1 MKKILRHIFLFT
13 LLFALAAPVVYSQ
26 TRTQTTQKREMTAQ
40 EKQRAADK
48 AKRDKERQKQQAER
62 QKQQQK
68 AQAERLKQ
76 QQKAQAEREKAQAE
90 REKQQVEKERQQQKQ
105 AADAARQQEKA
116 AIEKQRQQAKQ
127 EKADYEKYDKPIKQS
142 DAIHYFNLSG
152 RLGYAAMFDNIGAYG
167 KELPAAGV
175 TYPLMDKSLTGGA
188 GAGLQLSYELAYHAF
203 RFETGIGFDWLNSR
217 SDYAFSI
224 DRRLI
229 TYPQTYHYM
238 TDDLREVRHLGFV
251 SIPVMFG
258 AQFSRY
264 YFMLGA
270 RVGYGIFGIFNQKG
284 RYDITVNDDEYLK
297 PYGLGIIDNPRP
309 ANNGKLTLR
318 QPDLRLAAEFGID
331 LDEWL
336 QAEPDKRRRQIKP
349 GERYP
354 FGKEHIHY
362 KVALFADYGILNSNA
377 MSGSLPLS
385 FAADNWQPTE
395 GNTVLSLGEGSAL
408 NNLFVGA
415 KFVVQF
421 EVPGKRPPVQPIRP
435 SYIDLQVVDEA
446 TGQPV
451 PSRVVFT
458 NLKNNKASA
467 PHEMRKGLA
476 HRSAS
481 KGDWRVEVTA
491 PDYFDLTQDV
501 TIEEPGQTA
510 NLTLRMRHVPYF
522 RLHVTDADNGKP
534 LPVNA
539 QIFYKSQEN
548 LNGNS
553 PIYTMTT
560 DTISGSARLILPDT
574 TRYALHIDLLGY
586 DSYEADIASVGDSIN
601 VMMRPVKKGEV
612 FVMKN
617 LFFATNKTR
626 ILKQSEEALEQM
638 HGFLSRN
645 PEVRVKIIGHTD
657 NVGSDAF
664 NQKLSEGRANAVRD
678 DLIERGIDP
687 SRIEAEGRGEK
698 QPVDTNDTE
707 EGRQNNRRVEVEVL

>member
-1 MKKILRHIFLFT
+1 MKKIFRHILLLT
-13 LLFALAAPVVYSQ
+13 LLFALGTSVEAQ

-40 EKQRAADK
+40 EKKRAADK

-76 QQKAQAEREKAQAE
+76 QQKAQTEKEKQQAE
-90 REKQQVEKERQQQKQ
+90 RDKQQAEKERQQQKQ
-105 AADAARQQEKA
+105 AADAARQQERD
-116 AIEKQRQQAKQ
+116 AIEKQKQQAKQ
-127 EKADYEKYDKPIKQS
+127 EKADYEKYDKPVKQS

-152 RLGYAAMFDNIGAYG
+152 RLGYAAMFDNIGSYG
-167 KELPAAGV
+167 KTYADPG

-217 SDYAFSI
+217 SDYSFGI
-224 DRRLI
+224 DRRLT
-229 TYPQTYHYM
+229 TYPQTYHYI
-238 TDDLREVRHLGFV
+238 TDDLREVRNLGFV

-270 RVGYGIFGIFNQKG
+270 RVGYGIFGKYGQHG
-284 RYDITVNDDEYLK
+284 RYDVTVNDDEYLK
-297 PYGLGIIDNPRP
+297 PYGMGIINNPAP
-309 ANNGKLTLR
+309 ANNGKLILR
-318 QPDLRLAAEFGID
+318 QPDVRLAAEFGID

-336 QAEPDKRRRQIKP
+336 QAEPDKRRRQVKP

-377 MSGSLPLS
+377 MSGRLPLA
-385 FAADNWQPTE
+385 FAADKWQPTE
-395 GNTVLSLGEGSAL
+395 GNTVLAIGEGSTL

-415 KFVVQF
+415 KFIVQF
-421 EVPGKRPPVQPIRP
+421 EVPSKRPPVQPVRP

-446 TGQPV
+446 TGKPV
-451 PSRVVFT
+451 PATVVFT
-458 NLKNNKASA
+458 NLKSNKASA
-467 PHEMRKGLA
+467 PREMRNGTA

-481 KGDWRVEVTA
+481 KGDWKVEVTA
-491 PDYFDLTQDV
+491 KDYFDIADNV
-501 TIEEPGQTA
+501 TIEDAGQIA
-510 NLTLRMRHVPYF
+510 NVILRMRHVPYF
-522 RLHVTDADNGKP
+522 RLRITDADNGTP
-534 LPVNA
+534 LPANA
-539 QIFYKSQEN
+539 QI
-548 LNGNS
+548 LRRGNKAAD
-553 PIYTMTT
+553 YTLTT
-560 DTISGSARLILPDT
+560 DSVTGSARIILPDT
-574 TRYALHIDLLGY
+574 TKYALHIDLMGY
-586 DSYEADIASVGDSIN
+586 DSYDADIASVGDSMN

-612 FVMKN
+612 FIMKN

-626 ILKQSEEALEQM
+626 ILKASEDALNEM
-638 HGFLSRN
+638 AGFLNRN

-657 NVGSDAF
+657 NVGTDAA
-664 NQKLSEGRANAVRD
+664 NQKLSDGRANAVRD

-687 SRIEAEGRGEK
+687 TRLEAEGRGEG
-698 QPVDTNDTE
+698 QPIDTNDTE
-707 EGRQNNRRVEVEVL
+707 EGRQNNRRVEIEIL